1 MMRIVTKKKQVRS
14 KGNLEAQVQ
23 ELRDIFAGEG
33 TLGHSRAVLAH
44 LHPGAWL
51 PDTQSRSRCR

>member
-1 MMRIVTKKKQVRS
+1 MRIVAKKKQVRS
-14 KGNLEAQVQ
+14 KGNLDAQVQ

-33 TLGHSRAVLAH
+33 SLGHARAFLAQV
-44 LHPGAWL
+44 HPCAWL